1 MYACVCFSVTE
12 EEIHEEVAN
21 GARTE
26 EALGERC
33 GAGTSCGTCVERLG
47 CLIEAALRDRSAADA
62 LASCPVPCAPAQRLH
77 GGAPCPALVARSS
90 SPVRPKLP
98 PDSR

>member
-12 EEIHEEVAN
+12 EEVQDEVLS

-26 EALGERC
+26 RELGERC

-47 CLIEAALRDRSAADA
+47 CLIETALRDRSAAA
-62 LASCPVPCAPAQRLH
+62 KLAACPVPCAPAQRLH
-77 GGAPCPALVARSS
+77 GGAPCPALASSVARSAE
-90 SPVRPKLP
+90 VRG
-98 PDSR
+98 